1 MKILTLNT
9 HSWLEENP
17 EKKLQQLAEKIM
29 QESYDL
35 IALQEVNQK
44 TASEVITQPAG
55 FCPCPQQT
63 EIHADNFAY
72 CLVQLLKKAGIC
84 YFWSWEMSH
93 IGYDIYQEGNA
104 LLSKHEISP
113 EAFLVSEKNDP
124 ADYRTRK
131 LLLGETIIAE
141 KKVTAISCHFSWW
154 INETEGFAYEWRKL
168 QTILEKNSPLFLMG
182 DFNNPDPGPG
192 YQLLE
197 LETLGLADS
206 FYAAEKKTGAATVV
220 KKIDGWAENTEAL
233 RIDYI
238 FLPETVKATTHQVVF
253 DGENGPVISDH
264 FGVEVELEE
273 F

>member
-9 HSWLEENP
+9 HSWLEE
-17 EKKLQQLAEKIM
+17 ESEQKLKQLAEKIR

-44 TASEVITQPAG
+44 TASKSIDEPVG
-55 FCPCPQQT
+55 FCPCPRQT
-63 EIHADNFAY
+63 EIREDNFAY
-72 CLVQLLKKAGIC
+72 RLVQLLEEAGIR

-104 LLSKHEISP
+104 LLSKQEIRA
-113 EAFLVSEKNDP
+113 EALLVSKNNDP

-131 LLLGETIIAE
+131 LLLGETAIND
-141 KKVTAISCHFSWW
+141 KKITAVSCHFSWW
-154 INETEGFAYEWRKL
+154 INETEGFAYEWQKM
-168 QTILEKNSPLFLMG
+168 QTILEKKTPLFLMG

-192 YQLLE
+192 YQLLQ
-197 LETLGLADS
+197 LEKYGLVDS
-206 FYAAEKKTGAATVV
+206 FYAAKKKTGIATVV
-220 KKIDGWAENTEAL
+220 KKIDGWADNKEAL

-238 FLPETVKATTHQVVF
+238 LLPNSAATESHQVVF
-253 DGENGPVISDH
+253 DGENGPVVSDH
-264 FGVEVELEE
+264 FGVEAELTS